1 LPRFADEQ
9 DAMLCDDPILSH
21 ALLSPYMNLGLLSP
35 QEVCTAVEAAYRA
48 GKVLINIAEG
58 YMCQVI
64 ARREYMRGIYHRQ
77 GPDYATSNGLG
88 HHAPL
93 PPVYWSAPSKM
104 ACMRAAVDQTKR
116 YS

>member
-1 LPRFADEQ
+1 
-9 DAMLCDDPILSH
+9 
-21 ALLSPYMNLGLLSP
+21 
-35 QEVCTAVEAAYRA
+35 
-48 GKVLINIAEG
+48 
-58 YMCQVI
+58 VI